1 MHTVWPF
8 FRSFRVL
15 VRRNPILDNWQSTHS
30 QRPRRCRFRFY
41 NSAVGF
47 RFRSHFYES
56 VARFP
61 AQKCEPG
68 KKRRKEK
75 ANIDTNNRQ
84 HTPSRSS
91 AKDNVFVPL
100 GTTNHNTMASEQI
113 MTCSREAGSPVVI
126 PLHKDGGVE
135 DGGLPEWAMIELNGE
150 LIAPSTSMPA
160 TDKENPDSLLQ
171 SDQVELGSV
180 RFVNN
185 VSAEAVTCIQFLP
198 RACLAASGDTDASHT
213 RPCVCVEHDSTE
225 TRHASGHPRAPGTRR
240 RSQSTILR
248 PRKAS
253 QQQPRDGLSRGGS
266 RDAQAL
272 V

>member
-1 MHTVWPF
+1 M
-8 FRSFRVL
+8 
-15 VRRNPILDNWQSTHS
+15 
-30 QRPRRCRFRFY
+30 
-41 NSAVGF
+41 
-47 RFRSHFYES
+47 
-56 VARFP
+56 
-61 AQKCEPG
+61 
-68 KKRRKEK
+68 
-75 ANIDTNNRQ
+75 
-84 HTPSRSS
+84 
-91 AKDNVFVPL
+91 
-100 GTTNHNTMASEQI
+100 
-113 MTCSREAGSPVVI
+113 VI

-160 TDKENPDSLLQ
+160 TDKENPESLLQ

-185 VSAEAVTCIQFLP
+185 VSAEAATCIQFLP
-198 RACLAASGDTDASHT
+198 KACLALTPHLCVL
-213 RPCVCVEHDSTE
+213 RVCVEHDSTE

-240 RSQSTILR
+240 RSQATLLR

-253 QQQPRDGLSRGGS
+253 QQQPRDGLSRGGP